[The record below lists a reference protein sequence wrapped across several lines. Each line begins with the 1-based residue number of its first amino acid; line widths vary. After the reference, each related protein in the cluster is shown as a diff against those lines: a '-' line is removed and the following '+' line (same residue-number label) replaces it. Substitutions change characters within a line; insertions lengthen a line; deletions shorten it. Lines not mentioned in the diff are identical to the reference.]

1 MKLFGRKKGTDLMA
15 FASGTIIPLEN
26 VSDEMF
32 SAGLMGPGIA
42 IDSIDGKFYSPV
54 NGKITMLFPT
64 KHALGIKTSEGQE
77 LLLHIGV
84 DTVSLKGEGFTAHV
98 ADGQEIEKGDLLL
111 EADLDFIKKQGMAT
125 EAILCISEPKDVNV
139 TFTLESTVNAKKD
152 VLATINR

>member
-15 FASGTIIPLEN
+15 FTSGTIIPLEKVN
-26 VSDEMF
+26 DEMF

-64 KHALGIKTSEGQE
+64 KHALGIKTSDGQE
-77 LLLHIGV
+77 ILLHIGV

-98 ADGQEIEKGDLLL
+98 TDGQEIAKGDLLL